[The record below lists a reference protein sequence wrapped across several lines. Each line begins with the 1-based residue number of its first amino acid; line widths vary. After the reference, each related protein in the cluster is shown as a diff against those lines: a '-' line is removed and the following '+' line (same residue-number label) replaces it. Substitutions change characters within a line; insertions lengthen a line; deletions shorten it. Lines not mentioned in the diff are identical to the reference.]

1 MMVRRA
7 SYIGK
12 TLMMTAQKTEYELKE
27 RQNKRW
33 KKVIPGKQPTCSPLS
48 SKTNMIKRYSEKI
61 KVKGGEGGFRECP
74 SPQIRLLIGGT
85 EIGE

>member
-12 TLMMTAQKTEYELKE
+12 TLIMTAQKTEYELKE
-27 RQNKRW
+27 RQNKQW

-48 SKTNMIKRYSEKI
+48 AKNEHDQKILRKNKSE
-61 KVKGGEGGFRECP
+61 GR
-74 SPQIRLLIGGT
+74 
-85 EIGE
+85 